1 MENNQELERIE
12 KIGSIAKDI
21 LKYSRNQLIVNLR
34 FMNQAISRL
43 EPLMLQGFNN
53 VSTDGVHI
61 GYDPIH
67 ILESYK
73 ACKELPVRKYLHMVL
88 HCVFRHFLVNTLVDQ
103 ELWGLACDMAVEN
116 IINGL
121 MLSAIT
127 VPVCNEQAS
136 IIENLEG
143 KVKYYTAE
151 VIYDY
156 LINANISSKD
166 IKKMRRVFFMDDHSV
181 WYTGNTS
188 LTQMS
193 NNGDNSDSSN
203 SSNSSNGSTNK
214 DENEGK
220 YSANSNRKFL
230 ENDWKA
236 VSEKMQMDIETF
248 SKGKLAGKEAGALNQ
263 NLREVNREKYDYS
276 EFLKK
281 FAVMGEVMQI
291 NDDEF
296 DYIFYTYGMNMYGK
310 MPLIEPLEYK
320 EVKRVKEFVIAIDTS
335 ESTSGDLVQ
344 KFLNKTYNIMKQEE
358 NFFTKINVHI
368 IQCDT
373 EIQEHV
379 KISSQEEFDE
389 YINNMTI
396 RGLGGTDFRPVF
408 GFIDELIER
417 KEFKNLKGMIYFTD
431 GFGEFPIKQPDYE
444 TAVVYIDDEYNNPDV
459 PVWAIKLVLKS
470 EEILY

>member
-1 MENNQELERIE
+1 MSRVVIRSSWERGLLNDGLN
-12 KIGSIAKDI
+12 IGSKI
-21 LKYSRNQLIVNLR
+21 
-34 FMNQAISRL
+34 
-43 EPLMLQGFNN
+43 
-53 VSTDGVHI
+53 
-61 GYDPIH
+61 
-67 ILESYK
+67 
-73 ACKELPVRKYLHMVL
+73 
-88 HCVFRHFLVNTLVDQ
+88 
-103 ELWGLACDMAVEN
+103 
-116 IINGL
+116 
-121 MLSAIT
+121 
-127 VPVCNEQAS
+127 
-136 IIENLEG
+136 
-143 KVKYYTAE
+143 KYYYEAQTA
-151 VIYDY
+151 
-156 LINANISSKD
+156 
-166 IKKMRRVFFMDDHSV
+166 
-181 WYTGNTS
+181 
-188 LTQMS
+188 
-193 NNGDNSDSSN
+193 SN
-203 SSNSSNGSTNK
+203 SCNGSTNK

-296 DYIFYTYGMNMYGK
+296 DYIFYSYGMNMYGK

-389 YINNMTI
+389 YINNI
-396 RGLGGTDFRPVF
+396 TDLAPKKYR
-408 GFIDELIER
+408 
-417 KEFKNLKGMIYFTD
+417 YT
-431 GFGEFPIKQPDYE
+431 
-444 TAVVYIDDEYNNPDV
+444 
-459 PVWAIKLVLKS
+459 LVSKMQMYALNVCTWLTVL
-470 EEILY
+470 E